1 MRTYALGNKA
11 SWLSIFIP
19 VAGSNPASCPN
30 LITEEGI
37 MEDVQ
42 QKLIDMAKALLEIP
56 GVKEATVKKE
66 QKIGDI
72 EEAMTV
78 KVSFR

>member
-1 MRTYALGNKA
+1 
-11 SWLSIFIP
+11 
-19 VAGSNPASCPN
+19 
-30 LITEEGI
+30 
-37 MEDVQ
+37 MEDEQ